1 MEISSVNSVSATN
14 QVQGSQAVNSAPEVA
29 TVEKTTPV
37 VTISENTGRAND
49 SQNGKNEEYTPSNE
63 AVKKAVEVINKK
75 LGDSRAVFGV
85 HEDTNR
91 ITIKMVSKDSKEVL
105 KEYPVEETLDALAK
119 LWDMAGVMVDEKR

>member
-1 MEISSVNSVSATN
+1 MDISSVNSVSATN
-14 QVQGSQAVNSAPEVA
+14 QVQGSQAVNSAAE
-29 TVEKTTPV
+29 VEKTTPAV
-37 VTISENTGRAND
+37 SISENTGRANEGQN
-49 SQNGKNEEYTPSNE
+49 SQNGKSDDYTPSNE

-91 ITIKMVSKDSKEVL
+91 VTIKMVSKDSKEVL

>member
-1 MEISSVNSVSATN
+1 MDISSVNSVSATTN
-14 QVQGSQAVNSAPEVA
+14 QVQGSQAVNSAAE
-29 TVEKTTPV
+29 VEKTTPAV
-37 VTISENTGRAND
+37 SISENTGRANEG
-49 SQNGKNEEYTPSNE
+49 QNGKNDDYTPSNE

-91 ITIKMVSKDSKEVL
+91 VTIKMVSKDSKEVL

>member
-1 MEISSVNSVSATN
+1 MDISSVNSVSATN
-14 QVQGSQAVNSAPEVA
+14 QVQGSQAINSAAE
-29 TVEKTTPV
+29 VEKVTPAV
-37 VTISENTGRAND
+37 SISENTGRANEG
-49 SQNGKNEEYTPSNE
+49 QNAKNDDYTPSNE

-91 ITIKMVSKDSKEVL
+91 VTIKMVSKDSKEVL

>member
-1 MEISSVNSVSATN
+1 MAISSVNSVSAAVN
-14 QVQGSQAVNSAPEVA
+14 QVQGSQVNSAA
-29 TVEKTTPV
+29 AVEKTASE

-49 SQNGKNEEYTPSNE
+49 GQNGKNEDYTPSNE

-91 ITIKMVSKDSKEVL
+91 ITIKMVNKDSKEVL

>member
-1 MEISSVNSVSATN
+1 MEISNVNSVSAATN
-14 QVQGSQAVNSAPEVA
+14 QVQGSQAVNSAAE
-29 TVEKTTPV
+29 VEKTTPAV
-37 VTISENTGRAND
+37 SISENTGRANEG
-49 SQNGKNEEYTPSNE
+49 QNKGDDYTPSNE

-91 ITIKMVSKDSKEVL
+91 VTIKMVSKDSKEVL

>member
-1 MEISSVNSVSATN
+1 MDISSVNSVSATN
-14 QVQGSQAVNSAPEVA
+14 QVQGSQAVNSAAE
-29 TVEKTTPV
+29 VEKVTPAV
-37 VTISENTGRAND
+37 SISENTGRANEG
-49 SQNGKNEEYTPSNE
+49 QNGKNDDYTPSNE

-91 ITIKMVSKDSKEVL
+91 VTIKMVSKDSKEVL

>member
-1 MEISSVNSVSATN
+1 MDISSVNSVSATN
-14 QVQGSQAVNSAPEVA
+14 QVQGSQAVNSAAE
-29 TVEKTTPV
+29 VEKTTPAV
-37 VTISENTGRAND
+37 SISENTGRANEG
-49 SQNGKNEEYTPSNE
+49 QNGKNDDYTPSNE

-91 ITIKMVSKDSKEVL
+91 VTIKMVSKDSKEVL

>member
-1 MEISSVNSVSATN
+1 MDISSVNSVSATN
-14 QVQGSQAVNSAPEVA
+14 QVQGSQAVNSAAE
-29 TVEKTTPV
+29 VEKVTPAV
-37 VTISENTGRAND
+37 SISENTGRANEG
-49 SQNGKNEEYTPSNE
+49 QNAKNDDYTPSNE

-91 ITIKMVSKDSKEVL
+91 VTIKMVSKDSKEVL

>member
-1 MEISSVNSVSATN
+1 MEISSVNSVSAATN
-14 QVQGSQAVNSAPEVA
+14 QVQGSQAVNSAAE
-29 TVEKTTPV
+29 VEKTTPAV
-37 VTISENTGRAND
+37 SISENTGRANEG
-49 SQNGKNEEYTPSNE
+49 QNKGEDYTPSNE

-91 ITIKMVSKDSKEVL
+91 VTIKMVSKDSKEVL

>member
-1 MEISSVNSVSATN
+1 MAISSVNSVNSAVN
-14 QVQGSQAVNSAPEVA
+14 QAQGSQAVNSVA
-29 TVEKTTPV
+29 EAEKTASAV
-37 VTISENTGRAND
+37 SISENTGRANEG
-49 SQNGKNEEYTPSNE
+49 QNGKNDEYAPSNE

-91 ITIKMVSKDSKEVL
+91 VTIKMVSKDSKEVL